1 MLIGEIISR
10 IESLYSKGIPSNDSR
25 LSRRYIYNKMVSTRA
40 AILFNKSNKRQLLS
54 NWTRQQI
61 PVILE
66 AEKEGADEEKWNE
79 PSAGVTLYR
88 GAIPKVLMNIN
99 GEMEMYVMSYNGAK
113 QYEKGSRAL
122 IGMRKSD
129 KYTSNVPDFFYEDG
143 YLYLTGAPDKVE
155 DATEYKVFLRT
166 VFYDPLEVD
175 TFLGNSSYPMDL
187 DFRLDEDLVEVLVD
201 MCVKELVIGFSQMQE
216 DRTSDGTDDAKV
228 APSPSQTTQNV

>member
-40 AILFNKSNKRQLLS
+40 TILFNKSNKRQLLS

-61 PVILE
+61 PVVLE
-66 AEKEGADEEKWNE
+66 AQKSGEDWND

-99 GEMEMYVMSYNGAK
+99 GEIEMYVMSYNGLK

-129 KYTSNVPDFFYEDG
+129 KYTSDVPDFFYEDG
-143 YLYLTGAPDKVE
+143 YLYLTGAPDKDA

-175 TFLGNSSYPMDL
+175 TFIGNSNYPMDV
-187 DFRLDEDLVEVLVD
+187 DFRLDEDLVEVLID

-228 APSPSQTTQNV
+228 APSPSQTKQNV